1 MPRRPESGNHL
12 SRLCSRTFS
21 SMTKLTSSS
30 GPEYVIRNRPGKIN
44 HWYRHPYEK
53 CLNSTYGYRHLNSTT
68 SFLSRTL
75 GSRAAPMIASRNS
88 KTTVADCRW
97 PLPSSIAAS
106 SLSVAMRSR
115 SDTSHQACHAI
126 LGHTINLGG
135 RRGAHWRWPKIGG
148 RSSSQLLRLLEAL
161 LRFLAFVLFPF
172 GFTVFLRRS
181 V

>member
-1 MPRRPESGNHL
+1 MVAPSAGGGRTASCHEGPSSGNHL

-21 SMTKLTSSS
+21 SMMKLTSSS

-53 CLNSTYGYRHLNSTT
+53 CLNSTYGYRHLNSIT

-97 PLPSSIAAS
+97 PPPSSNAAS

-115 SDTSHQACHAI
+115 SDTSHRACHAI
-126 LGHTINLGG
+126 LDHTRRIAYKPWRPAG
-135 RRGAHWRWPKIGG
+135 RT
-148 RSSSQLLRLLEAL
+148 LEVAEDQRQEL
-161 LRFLAFVLFPF
+161 IAIAAAA
-172 GFTVFLRRS
+172 
-181 V
+181 